1 MSMANETMNLT
12 PQDKSNFFVRVLKYF
27 VPWKGDGVSEVIR
40 KFVFVFA
47 IIIFCV
53 SLGQLKAF
61 LQTSE
66 ADKSYVQ
73 KIQDEL
79 EPVFDS
85 STPDDSNRVASPEDE
100 SPEAQSKDRVV
111 QPWAKKLVKRN
122 SDAVGWIRI
131 PDWTDANG
139 NLYINYPVLQYVSDD
154 PSIGNEYYLK
164 KNIDKQ
170 YYESGSIY
178 ADCMVPIDE
187 NGQADNITVYGHH
200 MRSLGTAFTHLAE
213 YKQGVD
219 FLKKH
224 PVIEFNTI
232 YENNQ
237 KYVIVGCYIANKD
250 ESQDNGKIFDYWRYR
265 NFDEDH
271 TFESFIT
278 NVRKYS
284 WYSSEVEC
292 DEDDDYLTLQIC
304 SNEVEGLRWII
315 TAKKMDADDN
325 LDLIVKSY
333 KEKADKDVYFPKCW
347 RDVWGNTKQYFGWA
361 Y

>member
-1 MSMANETMNLT
+1 MSMANETLNLT
-12 PQDKSNFFVRVLKYF
+12 PKDNSNFFVRVLKYF
-27 VPWKGDGVSEVIR
+27 IPWKGDGKNEVIR
-40 KFVFVFA
+40 KFIFIFSIVVFCF
-47 IIIFCV
+47 

-61 LQTSE
+61 LQTDE
-66 ADKSYVQ
+66 EEKSYVQ
-73 KIQDEL
+73 KMQAEL
-79 EPVFDS
+79 SPTFES
-85 STPDDSNRVASPEDE
+85 EDDSNTVSPEDE
-100 SPEAQSKDRVV
+100 SPDAQSKERKV
-111 QPWAKKLVKRN
+111 QSWAKKLVKRN
-122 SDAVGWIRI
+122 SDSVGWIRI
-131 PDWTDANG
+131 SDWTDSSG
-139 NLYINYPVLQYVSDD
+139 NLFIDYPVLQYVSDD
-154 PSIGNEYYLK
+154 PRVGNNYYLK
-164 KNIDKQ
+164 KNIDKE

-187 NGQADNITVYGHH
+187 KGQADNITIYGHH

-232 YENNQ
+232 YESNQ
-237 KYVIVGCYIANKD
+237 KYVIIGCYIANTE

-271 TFESFIT
+271 TFESFIE

-284 WYSSEVEC
+284 WYSSDVEC
-292 DEDDDYLTLQIC
+292 DEDDDYISLQIC
-304 SNEVEGLRWII
+304 SNEVKDIRWVI

-325 LDLIVKSY
+325 LDLIIDSY
-333 KEKADKDVYFPKCW
+333 KEKADEDVYFPKCW
-347 RDVWGNTKQYFGWA
+347 RDIWGNEKQYFGWA

>member
-1 MSMANETMNLT
+1 MSMANETLNLT
-12 PQDKSNFFVRVLKYF
+12 PKDNGNFFVRVLKYF
-27 VPWKGDGVSEVIR
+27 IPWKGDGKNEVIR
-40 KFVFVFA
+40 KFVFIFSIVVFC
-47 IIIFCV
+47 F

-61 LQTSE
+61 LQTDE
-66 ADKSYVQ
+66 EEKSYVQ
-73 KIQDEL
+73 QMQADL
-79 EPVFDS
+79 SPTFDS
-85 STPDDSNRVASPEDE
+85 VNDDSSIASPEDE
-100 SPEAQSKDRVV
+100 SPEAQSNERIV
-111 QPWAKKLVKRN
+111 QNWAKKLVKRN
-122 SDAVGWIRI
+122 SDSVGWIRI
-131 PDWTDANG
+131 PDWTDSNG
-139 NLYINYPVLQYVSDD
+139 NLFIDYPVLQYVSDD
-154 PSIGNEYYLK
+154 PSVGNNYYLK
-164 KNIDKQ
+164 KNIDKE

-187 NGQADNITVYGHH
+187 NGQADNITIYGHH

-232 YENNQ
+232 YESNQ
-237 KYVIVGCYIANKD
+237 KYVIIGCYIANVE

-265 NFDEDH
+265 NFDEEH
-271 TFESFIT
+271 TFESFIE

-292 DEDDDYLTLQIC
+292 EEDDDYISLQIC
-304 SNEVEGLRWII
+304 SNEVNDLRWII

-325 LDLIVKSY
+325 LDLIVDSY

-347 RDVWGNTKQYFGWA
+347 RDVWGNTKKYFGWA